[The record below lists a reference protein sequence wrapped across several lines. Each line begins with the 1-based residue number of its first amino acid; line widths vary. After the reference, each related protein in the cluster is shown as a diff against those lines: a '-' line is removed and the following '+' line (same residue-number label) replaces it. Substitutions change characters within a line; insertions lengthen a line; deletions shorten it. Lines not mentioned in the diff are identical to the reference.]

1 MKPFRLGDE
10 VRVLAP
16 SSARPTGV
24 VTDPA
29 NGLIVLT
36 VTESHG
42 DGREWYFD
50 PTDELEHV
58 EDGTEPE
65 RSGTH

>member
-1 MKPFRLGDE
+1 MRPFLLGDE

-16 SSARPTGV
+16 SFALPTGV
-24 VTDPA
+24 VIDPA
-29 NGLIVLT
+29 NGNIVLT
-36 VTESHG
+36 VTVRLG